1 MRSPPGT
8 LAQLRR
14 LAASFALSRPAADE
28 RAVRRIAAALGPAAV
43 PTCLRELA
51 GGDASR
57 RRWASTLLAE
67 IAREHRIR
75 VVKGIRDLLAGEA
88 SDEAKIDGLG
98 LLAELG
104 EESAPT
110 RFADPAAI
118 QRRSVEQLADHL
130 RGPAAEVASTAE
142 MVLHQLPPDDLL
154 DLVEALADSDPERA
168 IRLIDELLIRLD
180 VDAALRSDLRRIA
193 APLRR
198 PRPALGHPG
207 EPLGRP
213 SLLAVLA
220 DDTGR
225 TVVAVCRRGDGP
237 RQWRG
242 LSVLIDDR
250 GVLVDAVHDDDCSP
264 QRMTARVIAP
274 LRADGYHERAT
285 PLASVRRLVG
295 DAARR
300 AAAAGKLPA
309 GYYLGRDLLALGDVH
324 VAGRELPDEHATL
337 LGRAVDLLALG
348 EIARA
353 RPLLERCTAAC
364 PDDAEA
370 VSSLGLCLLAEGDAA
385 AAATWLDRAVLLDPS
400 WPLHHWN
407 AAAAAHRAGR
417 TGACYLALRAFVEL
431 AASAPPAAQGSGHE
445 QRVELARR
453 FLADY
458 ERMCR
463 LDGED
468 PAARASA
475 ERRRALRPR
484 RARRSGAPAGPQPEP

>member
-1 MRSPPGT
+1 MGSPPGT

-14 LAASFALSRPAADE
+14 LAASFGLQRLPADE
-28 RAVRRIAAALGPAAV
+28 RAVKRIALGLGPSAV

-51 GGDASR
+51 GSDASR
-57 RRWASTLLAE
+57 RQWAAALLAE
-67 IAREHRIR
+67 IARGHRER
-75 VVKGIRDLLAGEA
+75 VLRGLRDLLAGEA
-88 SDEAKIDGLG
+88 GDEAKIDGLG

-104 EESAPT
+104 EDSAPT

-130 RGPAAEVASTAE
+130 SGAAAEVASTAD

-154 DLVEALADSDPERA
+154 DLVEALADQAPDRA
-168 IRLIDELLIRLD
+168 ARLVDELLVRLD
-180 VDAALRSDLRRIA
+180 IDAALRSDLRRIG

-198 PRPALGHPG
+198 TPAAPA
-207 EPLGRP
+207 PLGRP

-225 TVVAVCRRGDGP
+225 TVVAVCRRGDTP

-242 LSVLIDDR
+242 FSILIDDR
-250 GVLVDAVHDDDCSP
+250 GLLVDAVHDDDCSP
-264 QRMTARVIAP
+264 QRLTTRVIAP
-274 LRADGYHERAT
+274 LRTDGYRDRAT
-285 PLASVRRLVG
+285 PLATVRRMVG

-300 AAAAGKLPA
+300 AGAAGRLPR
-309 GYYLGRDLLALGDVH
+309 GYYLGRDLLELGDVH

-337 LGRAVDLLALG
+337 LGRAVDLLAQG
-348 EIARA
+348 EATRA
-353 RPLLERCTAAC
+353 RPLLERCAAAC
-364 PDDAEA
+364 PEDAEA
-370 VSSLGLCLLAEGDAA
+370 VSSLGLCLLAEGDASA
-385 AAATWLDRAVLLDPS
+385 AAGWLERAVLLDPG
-400 WPLHHWN
+400 WPVHHWN

-417 TGACYLALRAFVEL
+417 TGACYLALRTFVEL
-431 AASAPPAAQGSGHE
+431 AASAPAAARGADHDH
-445 QRVELARR
+445 RVELARR

-468 PAARASA
+468 PVARASA

-484 RARRSGAPAGPQPEP
+484 RARPARTPAGPNA